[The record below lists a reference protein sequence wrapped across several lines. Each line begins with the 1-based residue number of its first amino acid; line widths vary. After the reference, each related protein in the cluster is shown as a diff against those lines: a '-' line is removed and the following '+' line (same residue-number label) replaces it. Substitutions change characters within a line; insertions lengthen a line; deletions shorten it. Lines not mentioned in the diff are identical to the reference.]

1 MFDRLNMTL
10 RRVVKSGN
18 VVRLTPIT
26 RIGSNIR
33 GSIESTLATDAAGA
47 REKVRQKSLGV
58 RKRILMDSG
67 G

>member
-1 MFDRLNMTL
+1 MTL

-47 REKVRQKSLGV
+47 REKVR
-58 RKRILMDSG
+58 RIRWVQTYLDG
-67 G
+67 FRRIK